1 MVLTVNINGQARD
14 GVDENWIAQRIEGLR
29 RDNESICVNVLVKA
43 VGIDLR
49 LTAGNC
55 RQGGGGGGGRAPYSQ
70 EQEVFKMW
78 NGCGLGSTA
87 TFPPGKLIE
96 CLKRITRSL

>member
-43 VGIDLR
+43 AGIDLR

-55 RQGGGGGGGRAPYSQ
+55 PQGGGGGRAPNSQ

-78 NGCGLGSTA
+78 NGFGLGSTA

>member
-14 GVDENWIAQRIEGLR
+14 GVDESWITQRMEGLR
-29 RDNESICVNVLVKA
+29 QDNESICVNVLVKA
-43 VGIDLR
+43 AVIDLR

-55 RQGGGGGGGRAPYSQ
+55 PQGGGGGRAPNSQ
-70 EQEVFKMW
+70 EQEVLKIG
-78 NGCGLGSTA
+78 NVCGLGSTG

-96 CLKRITRSL
+96 CLKRISRSL

>member
-1 MVLTVNINGQARD
+1 MVLAVNINGQARD

-29 RDNESICVNVLVKA
+29 RNNESICVNVLVKA
-43 VGIDLR
+43 LGIDLR

-55 RQGGGGGGGRAPYSQ
+55 PQGGGRAPNSQ